1 MINLNALNHSILINK
16 PFKYACINQFISE
29 VNAEQLRSQLPEG
42 HYYRSTRAGGSDKT
56 YNVVNSILF
65 NLEKQTTQDFNAL
78 PEPWKALLNALTSD
92 EYRVRLEHL
101 LNENLS
107 NCYREITLKVYKK
120 GDFLSYHTDKSDVK
134 ATHMIFFN
142 ENWDDHWGGQ
152 LVFSDARNN
161 EAFVKFNPLWMHSVA
176 FVRADNSWHSVLPI
190 VTDEDERI
198 ALQVAFWNIK
208 KREVLPG
215 RIEETLNAYD

>member
-134 ATHMIFFN
+134 ATHMIFF
-142 ENWDDHWGGQ
+142 
-152 LVFSDARNN
+152 
-161 EAFVKFNPLWMHSVA
+161 VKFNPLWMHSVA